1 MERNNSGDRD
11 CAVFSFLKR
20 STSLDNRES
29 KLKHLFKLCAAI
41 IFLANIANAQDKVVS
56 PGQGTPERKM
66 ILDALRP
73 KLEAELKTELV
84 FVVSDI
90 RASADW
96 AFVMAQPQRKD
107 GKKLDGKKI
116 YGESWEHMDGFTMT
130 AVLRKK
136 SNQWTVLEHHIG
148 STDVWWQSYCE
159 QKSALVKQVL
169 GVCP

>member
-1 MERNNSGDRD
+1 MNYLIKTLT
-11 CAVFSFLKR
+11 VFVL
-20 STSLDNRES
+20 LINM
-29 KLKHLFKLCAAI
+29 AI
-41 IFLANIANAQDKVVS
+41 AQDKVTS
-56 PGQGTPERKM
+56 PGQGTPERKA

-73 KLEAELKTELV
+73 TLEAELKAELV

-90 RASADW
+90 RASAEW

-116 YGESWEHMDGFTMT
+116 YGEHFEHMDGLTLT

-136 SNQWTVLEHHIG
+136 SNQWRLLAHQVG
-148 STDVWWQSYCE
+148 STDVWWAEYCE
-159 QKSALVKQVL
+159 QKSAVVRQVM

>member
-1 MERNNSGDRD
+1 MKYLIKL
-11 CAVFSFLKR
+11 CAVFVL
-20 STSLDNRES
+20 
-29 KLKHLFKLCAAI
+29 
-41 IFLANIANAQDKVVS
+41 LANIASAQDKVVS
-56 PGQGTPERKM
+56 PGQGTPERKL

-90 RASADW
+90 RVSADW

-116 YGESWEHMDGFTMT
+116 YGESWEHMDGFTLT

-136 SNQWTVLEHHIG
+136 ANQWTVLEYGIG
-148 STDVWWQSYCE
+148 ATDVWWQSYCE
-159 QKSALVKQVL
+159 QKSAQVRQVL

>member
-1 MERNNSGDRD
+1 MRD
-11 CAVFSFLKR
+11 VFILK
-20 STSLDNRES
+20 TLGLIHRES
-29 KLKHLFKLCAAI
+29 TLSQLIKLCAAI
-41 IFLANIANAQDKVVS
+41 IFIANIASAQDKVVS
-56 PGQGTPERKM
+56 PGQGSPERKV

-73 KLEAELKTELV
+73 KLEAELKAELV

-90 RASADW
+90 RASAEW

-116 YGESWEHMDGFTMT
+116 YGESWEHMDGFTLT

-136 SNQWTVLEHHIG
+136 SNQWTVLEYNVG
-148 STDVWWQSYCE
+148 ATDVWWQSYCE
-159 QKSALVKQVL
+159 QKSALVKQVM